1 MFRLNHSR
9 QLTKE
14 VESIIHHTST
24 SYIELRLM
32 LGDATGISGPRGYIA
47 TTKSVVLDVERQF
60 ISIFRDVRKI

>member
-14 VESIIHHTST
+14 VESIIHHTSA

-32 LGDATGISGPRGYIA
+32 LGDATGISRPRGYIA